1 MPASRSLTAPSID
14 VEAAAHSTMKKF
26 FHDLGLH
33 GVLILGLCALLLP
46 AVGVATLDALDLYD
60 IDGSSAR
67 HASKAPSARAPGP
80 APMWIEPLNF
90 VAQSGDGQ
98 LVTLQ
103 VSIDAPDA
111 STRRTIATET
121 GQLTIL
127 LKLQVGTMMASE
139 LRSPD
144 GIERLSRRMLNA
156 LRDHLG
162 DDSDDEIVQVR
173 QVAIGNL
180 VVRKP

>member
-1 MPASRSLTAPSID
+1 
-14 VEAAAHSTMKKF
+14 MKKL

-33 GVLILGLCALLLP
+33 GMLILGLCALLLP
-46 AVGVATLDALDLYD
+46 AAGVATLDALDLYD

-67 HASKAPSARAPGP
+67 RASTRLRSRAAGP
-80 APMWIEPLNF
+80 APVWTEPMNF
-90 VAQSGDGQ
+90 VAQSADGQ
-98 LVTLQ
+98 VVTLQ
-103 VSIDAPDA
+103 VSIDAPD
-111 STRRTIATET
+111 SGMRRTIGAEIA
-121 GQLTIL
+121 QLTIL

-139 LRSPD
+139 LRRPD

-162 DDSDDEIVQVR
+162 DDGDDQIVRVR

>member
-1 MPASRSLTAPSID
+1 MTVSRSRSTAPLID
-14 VEAAAHSTMKKF
+14 ELAHDSRMKKF
-26 FHDLGLH
+26 FRELGMH

-46 AVGVATLDALDLYD
+46 AAGVATLDALDLYD
-60 IDGSSAR
+60 FDGNSAR
-67 HASKAPSARAPGP
+67 SASKAARTRAPGP
-80 APMWIEPLNF
+80 AAMWIEPLNF

-111 STRRTIATET
+111 ATRRTIASET
-121 GQLTIL
+121 GQMTIL
-127 LKLQVGTMMASE
+127 LKLQVGTMLASE
-139 LRSPD
+139 LRSPA
-144 GIERLSRRMLNA
+144 GIERLAKRMLNA

-162 DDSDDEIVQVR
+162 DDSDDDIVQVR